1 MGGRTLNKY
10 GFKLIRLSLTGHKLE
25 EAAITF
31 SEGLNVISGPSDTG
45 KTYILQCINFIFGG
59 KTPPKP
65 IREAEGY
72 DSISLVI
79 SPWDSQKEMKLTRSL
94 KGGALTL
101 SAKGCPIRT
110 LSQKHSVKS
119 VDCVS
124 RFLLDLTGLDGK
136 WARKNKNRETDSVS
150 FRDIARLIVV
160 DEEEVIG
167 QRSPYLSGIPT
178 SATKERSV
186 FRLLLTGVDDSSIT
200 AIEDLKISKVRKEA
214 KVEII
219 QKLLDESIE
228 KLNEIG
234 LQLDENAVRQA
245 NEDVSTE
252 LEKVNAEIS
261 AEQNAISIIE
271 KQRRSLWKDHKRAQS
286 KLAVL
291 LELHTRFNLLSDH
304 YRSDLA
310 RLKAISEAGVRLAQ
324 MPEEICHVCG
334 ALPEHHRDEHM
345 VDGGLE
351 EMAKSCAA
359 EALKIRALIE
369 DLSETSKSN
378 DFQIKADTA
387 YAQRIHAELI
397 EANNTIKE
405 ELQPRFQTLTTK
417 ISELTDRQLVFLRAL
432 YLYESA
438 GGFRAQLGIL
448 SEEKIQ
454 KLGKDAFTNLSA
466 SEAEEFC
473 KEVEAVLRE
482 WKFPDI
488 DRVTFS
494 ESDDDVIISGRKRN
508 SHGKGVRAITHT
520 AFNLGLL
527 RFCRNQLMPHPGL
540 LIVDSPLVV
549 YRQANDPNSDPEDK
563 RFSIDVKEAFYRSL
577 SSAED
582 IQVII
587 CENDEPPADLNA
599 NIIHFTKSNEGRYGF
614 IPRI

>member
-1 MGGRTLNKY
+1 MNKY
-10 GFKLIRLSLTGHKLE
+10 GFKLIRLSLIGKGLKDAT
-25 EAAITF
+25 IPF
-31 SEGLNVISGPSDTG
+31 SEGLNVICGPSDTG
-45 KTYILQCINFIFGG
+45 KTFIVQCINYIFGG
-59 KTPPKP
+59 KDHPKP
-65 IREAEGY
+65 IPESEGY
-72 DSISLVI
+72 ETISLVI
-79 SPWDSQKEMKLTRSL
+79 APWESPKEFELTRSL
-94 KGGALTL
+94 KGGELTL
-101 SAKGCPIRT
+101 FEEGRAPQT
-110 LSQKHSVKS
+110 LSQQHSAKS
-119 VDCVS
+119 VS
-124 RFLLDLTGLDGK
+124 RFLLGLTHLDDK
-136 WARKNKNRETDSVS
+136 RVRINKKGETNSFT
-150 FRDIARLIVV
+150 FRDLARLVIV

-167 QRSPYLSGIPT
+167 KRSPYISGQYKLK
-178 SATKERSV
+178 TKERSI

-200 AIEDLKISKVRKEA
+200 AIEDSTISKVRTEA

-219 QKLLDESIE
+219 QKLLDENVK
-228 KLNEIG
+228 KLDEIG

-271 KQRRSLWKDHKRAQS
+271 RQRQSLWKDHKRAQS

-291 LELHTRFNLLSDH
+291 SELHTRFNLLSDH

-310 RLKAISEAGVRLAQ
+310 RLEAISEAGVRLDQ

-334 ALPEHHRDEHM
+334 ALPEHRRDEHM

-369 DLSETSKSN
+369 DLSETSRSN
-378 DFQIKADTA
+378 DFQIKADTE

-405 ELQPRFQTLTTK
+405 EFQPRFQALTTK
-417 ISELTDRQLVFLRAL
+417 INELTERQLIFLRVL

-527 RFCRNQLMPHPGL
+527 RFCRNQSMPHPGL